1 MDFEPGDE
9 VVIWNENHQ
18 KNGEVAWEIR
28 KARFP
33 NINIVSVD
41 LEGEQMKKILLIG
54 SDPK

>member
-9 VVIWNENHQ
+9 VVVWNENHQ

>member
-1 MDFEPGDE
+1 MKSWYGTKIIKIIF
-9 VVIWNENHQ
+9 

-28 KARFP
+28 KASFP
-33 NINIVSVD
+33 NINIVTVD